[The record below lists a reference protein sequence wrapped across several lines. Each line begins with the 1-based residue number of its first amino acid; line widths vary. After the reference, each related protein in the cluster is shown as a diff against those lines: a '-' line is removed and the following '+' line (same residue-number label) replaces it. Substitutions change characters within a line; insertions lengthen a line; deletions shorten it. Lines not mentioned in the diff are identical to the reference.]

1 MVLLSPSYGR
11 PVVADDI
18 ERLARIAGMLGSAH
32 EGERATAAQMA
43 SAMLKAMGLT
53 WTEVINRGLG
63 AGTCSQAHQGQ
74 APPNDTQSPTSDQG
88 YSGSWGH
95 QARRDDSGARER
107 RARTRE
113 HSGVPARKWVHELL
127 KQEGR
132 LSSWERQ
139 FLQCLQA
146 LSKCTRADL
155 ALTTAQWRCLE
166 SIAKKIGWRPKR
178 SGRHWSGR
186 SRPAR

>member
-1 MVLLSPSYGR
+1 
-11 PVVADDI
+11 VADDI

-63 AGTCSQAHQGQ
+63 AGTSRQAHQGQ
-74 APPNDTQSPTSDQG
+74 TPPSDTQSPTSNQG

-95 QARRDDSGARER
+95 QARRDDWGAREG
-107 RARTRE
+107 RARTQE
-113 HSGVPARKWVHELL
+113 HKGVPTRKWVHELL

-132 LSSWERQ
+132 LSSWDRQ
-139 FLQCLQA
+139 FLQYLQEMG
-146 LSKCTRADL
+146 KCTRADL
-155 ALTTAQWRCLE
+155 PLTTAQWRCLE
-166 SIAKKIGWRPKR
+166 SMAEKIGWHPKG
-178 SGRHWSGR
+178 SGRRRR
-186 SRPAR
+186 SRHAR